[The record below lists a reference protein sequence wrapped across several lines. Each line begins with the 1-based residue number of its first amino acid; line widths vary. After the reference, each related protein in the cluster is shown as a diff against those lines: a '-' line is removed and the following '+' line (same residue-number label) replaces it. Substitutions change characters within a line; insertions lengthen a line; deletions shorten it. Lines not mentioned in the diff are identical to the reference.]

1 MTFHDIFFLFS
12 EIETTFGLVMIMEY
26 FEESIVLL
34 KDQLCWQYD
43 DLIYLKLNVQKGQK
57 SSLSTKAEEKLRKWL
72 SADQMLYDHFKGLFL
87 QKIKSFG
94 QEQMNTELSKLNR
107 SIGKY

>member
-1 MTFHDIFFLFS
+1 MIFFLFS

-34 KDQLCWQYD
+34 KDQLCWHYD

-72 SADQMLYDHFKGLFL
+72 TADQMLYDHFKGLFL

-94 QEQMNTELSKLNR
+94 QEKMNTELSKLH
-107 SIGKY
+107 